1 MTPQLFPSLAAL
13 GPAGAGAGP
22 LQLLLQGVAG
32 DVAKAVDK
40 ELEVSAGE
48 TGSDWE
54 ESAGELGRSG
64 RE

>member
-40 ELEVSAGE
+40 ELEVSAGG

-54 ESAGELGRSG
+54 ESVGELGRSG